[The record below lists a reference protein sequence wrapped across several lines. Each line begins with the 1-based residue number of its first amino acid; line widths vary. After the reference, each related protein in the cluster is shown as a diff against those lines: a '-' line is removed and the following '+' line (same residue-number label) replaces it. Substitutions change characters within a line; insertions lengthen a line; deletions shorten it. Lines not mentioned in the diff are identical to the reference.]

1 MAFFKVKVQ
10 RECNTTRTFN
20 VVGTRPQ
27 EALQA
32 AALQLRDEG
41 VADAVA
47 ITVVGQI
54 NSLRDQKMSKKQQHR
69 DVFVINPIT
78 EQTTQ
83 IIRLESDAPIDAYDA
98 LNAAAKHVEEVA
110 LGQPR
115 QLKVYC

>member
-41 VADAVA
+41 VADAKA
-47 ITVVGQI
+47 IEVIGLL
-54 NSLRDQKMSKKQQHR
+54 NSLRD
-69 DVFVINPIT
+69 
-78 EQTTQ
+78 
-83 IIRLESDAPIDAYDA
+83 
-98 LNAAAKHVEEVA
+98 
-110 LGQPR
+110 
-115 QLKVYC
+115 

>member
-1 MAFFKVKVQ
+1 MSFYKVKVQ

-47 ITVVGQI
+47 IKVVGQI
-54 NSLRDQKMSKKQQHR
+54 NSLRD
-69 DVFVINPIT
+69 
-78 EQTTQ
+78 
-83 IIRLESDAPIDAYDA
+83 
-98 LNAAAKHVEEVA
+98 
-110 LGQPR
+110 
-115 QLKVYC
+115 